1 MGRAKLGFL
10 KSGRDI
16 AIRQRGIQLLA
27 LVPDHNHGALEFQ
40 FRKAVEQM
48 HQHRASSNRMKHLVQ
63 GAFHA
68 GSLAG
73 SKNYGGEI
81 AIGFHDQGPCHHS
94 LAV

>member
-1 MGRAKLGFL
+1 MGRSKLGFL

-16 AIRQRGIQLLA
+16 AFRQRGIQLLA
-27 LVPDHNHGALEFQ
+27 LVPDHNHGALDFQ
-40 FRKAVEQM
+40 LRKAVEQM

-73 SKNYGGEI
+73 SKNYGGEF
-81 AIGFHDQGPCHHS
+81 AFGFHDQGPCHHS